1 MKPRPLGRGLLLSAA
16 VVWGFLQAGCLLFCG
31 KSKLTFQNRCAL
43 APPQYHVVY
52 VNGERITAVAP
63 TKDFTYDVDAGD
75 YTVMQTHPAGGLT
88 MTSTLC
94 GAALLSVPRCSE
106 VVHSCNF

>member
-1 MKPRPLGRGLLLSAA
+1 MKPRAPARSALLAA
-16 VVWGFLQAGCLLFCG
+16 FLAWTAFQAGCLLFCG

-52 VNGERITAVAP
+52 VNGERITSVAP